1 MKKITILFVSLIIFT
16 CLTIFSNAV
25 QAKEIRFVQVTD
37 THFSPENPYS
47 KKVLQSAVED
57 INNLNDVSFVVFTG
71 DNIDKQNPDYLKD
84 FVKIVNKLKPRYYLV
99 IGNHDVFRNNG
110 LSKKQYLDTVRNYN
124 FFYPINARKPNY
136 VFKKNGY
143 VFIVV
148 DGAKEI
154 IPNNNGYYRKD
165 TLAWLDRKLT
175 KYNKYPVVI
184 LQHFP
189 IVPPKDIKSH
199 RTYQAEEYL
208 AMLGKHHNVIAVIA
222 GHYHING
229 EIMQDGVYHI
239 TSPTLL
245 NNPHQY
251 KIIDIST
258 VKGFSSMIYTQ
269 LKEVEVNSE
278 L

>member
-1 MKKITILFVSLIIFT
+1 MLTNIIARAT
-16 CLTIFSNAV
+16 
-25 QAKEIRFVQVTD
+25 
-37 THFSPENPYS
+37 P
-47 KKVLQSAVED
+47 
-57 INNLNDVSFVVFTG
+57 
-71 DNIDKQNPDYLKD
+71 
-84 FVKIVNKLKPRYYLV
+84 VKIKASKAVIFPNNANLFAPTENKPTRAV
-99 IGNHDVFRNNG
+99 
-110 LSKKQYLDTVRNYN
+110 
-124 FFYPINARKPNY
+124 
-136 VFKKNGY
+136 
-143 VFIVV
+143 
-148 DGAKEI
+148 I